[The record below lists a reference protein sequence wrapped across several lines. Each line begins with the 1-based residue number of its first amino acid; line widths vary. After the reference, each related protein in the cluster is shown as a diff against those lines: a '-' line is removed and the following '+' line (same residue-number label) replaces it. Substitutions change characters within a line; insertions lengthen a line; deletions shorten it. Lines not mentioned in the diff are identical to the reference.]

1 MTPHG
6 PPQMSQ
12 ALRAEYE
19 LLDGEVAALGY
30 YLSEYQALFG
40 ATRERIDF
48 LNQIAPVFF
57 KMIFETLW
65 SEILLHMTR
74 ITGPAVT
81 RIGGNDFHNLTIRR
95 LPDLVDE
102 VVRPT
107 IQQKVD
113 LAIDASKFAQPAR
126 NKVLAHRD
134 LQVAL
139 SPDSLGLTMGSRA
152 QVSGALGAIEAVL
165 DAVGKHYYGKR
176 QPFVHNVGWGI
187 ADDLIEMLELG
198 YQAQQAKIA
207 ARRMDGA

>member
-1 MTPHG
+1 MTHVSPAK
-6 PPQMSQ
+6 MSQ
-12 ALRAEYE
+12 ALQAEYD

-30 YLSEYQALFG
+30 YLSEYQTLFG
-40 ATRERIDF
+40 TTRERIDF

-65 SEILLHMTR
+65 SEILLHLTR
-74 ITGPAVT
+74 ITGAAVT
-81 RIGGNDFHNLTIRR
+81 RIGGNAFHNLTIRR
-95 LPDLVDE
+95 LPELVDD

-107 IQQKVD
+107 IQQQVD
-113 LAIDASKFAQPAR
+113 LAVTAAEFAQPAR

-152 QVSGALGAIEAVL
+152 QVSEALGAIEAVL
-165 DAVGKHYYGKR
+165 DAVGKHYHGKR

-198 YQAQQAKIA
+198 YQARQAKIA
-207 ARRMDGA
+207 ARRLC